1 MKNIYF
7 HQIDPA
13 VASASAL
20 WVLTLVA
27 MPIVGWSIGENALY
41 PLIKLGVAL
50 QTAAVITVLVWN
62 AGRRSTLVMALPI
75 LLFAWLAEFL
85 GSTTG
90 FPFGRYSYTLAI
102 QPQLGGVPL
111 LIPFAW
117 LMMLPAAWAVASS
130 AIRHCSFPS
139 PWLLR
144 LTRALVSALAFTAW
158 DLLLDPQ
165 MVAWNFWAWSKQGLY
180 FGIPLTNFL
189 GWLLVSFILSLAFC
203 PYHLPEKP
211 LLLIYAVT
219 GLLQFIGQ
227 FFFWGLPG
235 PALIGFLGMGG
246 MLAWALLVRKHGR

>member
-1 MKNIYF
+1 MEFIVIQKMKNIYF
-7 HQIDPA
+7 QQIDPA

-27 MPIVGWSIGENALY
+27 APIVGWSIGENALY
-41 PLIKLGVAL
+41 PMIKLGVAL

-62 AGRRSTLVMALPI
+62 AGWRSTLVMALPI
-75 LLFAWLAEFL
+75 LLFAWLVEFL

-117 LMMLPAAWAVASS
+117 LMMLPSAWAVASTV
-130 AIRHCSFPS
+130 IRPWSFPV
-139 PWLLR
+139 PWLSR
-144 LTRALVSALAFTAW
+144 LTRALISALAFTVW
-158 DLLLDPQ
+158 DLFLDPQ
-165 MVAWNFWAWSKQGLY
+165 MVAWNFWTWSKPGLY

-189 GWLLVSFILSLAFC
+189 GWLLVSFVLSLFF
-203 PYHLPEKP
+203 PPNHLPDKP

-219 GLLQFIGQ
+219 GLLQFIGL

-235 PALIGFLGMGG
+235 PA
-246 MLAWALLVRKHGR
+246 